1 MTLTLRSLPHPA
13 APARPVRFF
22 GTPDAALDHLR
33 HHLLTSPEAE
43 AWALVAPGYEAILD
57 PRSSDARYRYWQK
70 AVESGGDSAQP
81 LYDLYLEAVRGD
93 AADADRLGWLCSA
106 PIGTVAF
113 GTSGVLL
120 IVGAA
125 VVTAFLPGQGD
136 PAATRKGQEAGPNA
150 TGLVREGGMRSGRP
164 GRFRA
169 DEAERERRER
179 LEREAN
185 WSRAERI
192 YYRVFR
198 SAVQFIRGCHIGQ
211 HDPLGRPLRGDYG
224 RLKDVLPSRSRLC
237 YADWAEFRTRCR
249 GEEDN
254 T

>member
-13 APARPVRFF
+13 APARQVRFF
-22 GTPDAALDHLR
+22 ATPAAALAHLR
-33 HHLLTSPEAE
+33 DHLLTSPEAE
-43 AWALVAPGYEAILD
+43 AWALVAPGYETILD
-57 PRSSDARYRYWQK
+57 PRSPDERYRYSK
-70 AVESGGDSAQP
+70 NAEETGGDSAQP

-93 AADADRLGWLCSA
+93 SADADRLGWLCPA
-106 PIGTVAF
+106 PGGTVAF

-136 PAATRKGQEAGPNA
+136 PAATRRGQGAGPNA
-150 TGLVREGGMRSGRP
+150 TGLPREGGMRSGRP

-179 LEREAN
+179 LDREAA
-185 WSRAERI
+185 WSRAQRL

-198 SAVQFIRGCHIGQ
+198 PAVQLIRGCHHGQ
-211 HDPLGRPLRGDYG
+211 RDPLGRPLGGDYG
-224 RLKDVLPSRSRLC
+224 RLKEVLPTRSRLG
-237 YADWAEFRTRCR
+237 YADWAEIRTLCR
-249 GEEDN
+249 GEEGN
-254 T
+254 P